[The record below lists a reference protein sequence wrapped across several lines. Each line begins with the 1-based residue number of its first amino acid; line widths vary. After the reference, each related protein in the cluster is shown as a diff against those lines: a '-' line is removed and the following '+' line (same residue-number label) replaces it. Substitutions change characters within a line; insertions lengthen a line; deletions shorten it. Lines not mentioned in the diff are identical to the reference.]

1 MTMLGSVGYGILG
14 ITTPGAAGTDK
25 AADAVA
31 GQGVVI
37 IRKITLMGA
46 TSDYLAVH
54 NSTESTKAHT
64 SFRDLTLVQAKM
76 AGNPGLSSGRIFRQT
91 VGFAGTRVN
100 LLDLG
105 PNFLKVGPDT
115 IYTEAYYL
123 GYG

>member
-1 MTMLGSVGYGILG
+1 
-14 ITTPGAAGTDK
+14 
-25 AADAVA
+25 
-31 GQGVVI
+31 
-37 IRKITLMGA
+37 MGA

-64 SFRDLTLVQAKM
+64 SFRDFTLVQAKM
-76 AGNPGLSSGRIFRQT
+76 AGNPGPSSGRIFRQT

-115 IYTEAYYL
+115 IHTEAYYI